1 MCYVVNPGEA
11 DPGEVQS
18 KPLPLRALLTPKV
31 STVTASYA
39 IRSLFHIA
47 FDSVI
52 PVFYA
57 TPIELVSLSLG
68 PPRIGAI
75 LAASMHQVS
84 HMSYFSWFS
93 TFVYMVISVR
103 ELSMEL
109 APAYP
114 SSFYF
119 Q

>member
-52 PVFYA
+52 PIFYV
-57 TPIELVSLSLG
+57 TPIVSLSLG

-93 TFVYMVISVR
+93 TFVYIVILVQ